1 MRPALSYLVCC
12 YIIIHNFV
20 YKIVYNTSLKMQGC
34 MVVVP
39 FQYCAQVPAVNV
51 CASLTAALC
60 STNPKVTEMDDSV
73 KHMI

>member
-1 MRPALSYLVCC
+1 
-12 YIIIHNFV
+12 
-20 YKIVYNTSLKMQGC
+20 MQGC